1 MNKCN
6 NGVGNMQNSRLN
18 REIFFT
24 ITKVENYKEIQI
36 SNLLKYDKDN
46 N

>member
-1 MNKCN
+1 MKL
-6 NGVGNMQNSRLN
+6 QNSRLN